1 MRQQGAALIAGLLVT
16 VVMSLIVVS
25 ASKGSVAQQRM
36 VNNYRFSI
44 EAMNNAEVGVAD
56 AIADIVERR
65 LVENGFDDELDA
77 NGDGNTDDHYGY
89 VVADYENQVYYNVLI
104 VDDDDGDNDPSVD
117 ANGIVSLMSQGTSDS
132 GATRSIDVRIAAAV
146 GIGGG
151 ITIHTAIL
159 AHGSITL
166 SGNSELYG
174 SNQDIHS
181 NGDVWQADHVTTSG
195 LISAVGTVDG
205 TPMGGGTTQSGAE
218 EMIVPN
224 VDPADFAEYADYELR
239 SNGFV
244 YDSNGILVGD
254 GWTTWN
260 GWKFVGDRWVTD
272 GDTVQ
277 DGMLYFTG
285 QYGNV
290 IVSSAPGTAEDPLA
304 ITILADGW
312 IEIAGNPTLTNYMD
326 PDDPIDVQSVMLV
339 ATGDIKI
346 NGNPGQ
352 TFNGIIATHEQ
363 FSISGNPD
371 LEGAIIAQGASNVSN
386 LVLENEISGVLNLTY
401 GGEFNFPNFGEE
413 TTLTP
418 NLLSWRDLQVPRDGG
433 VFAPVAQQ

>member
-1 MRQQGAALIAGLLVT
+1 MRQQGAALIAGLTVT

-25 ASKGSVAQQRM
+25 ASKGNIAQQRM

-44 EAMNNAEVGVAD
+44 EAMNNAEIGVAD
-56 AIADIVERR
+56 AIADIVARR

-77 NGDGNTDDHYGY
+77 NGDGNTDDRYGY

-104 VDDDDGDNDPSVD
+104 IDDDDGDNDPSVD
-117 ANGIVSLMSQGTSDS
+117 ANGIVSLMSQGISDS
-132 GATRSIDVRIAAAV
+132 GSTRSIVVRVAAAV

-151 ITIHTAIL
+151 FSIDTAIL

-195 LISAVGTVDG
+195 VISAVGTVDG
-205 TPMGGGTTQSGAE
+205 VPMGGGSAQSGADAVV
-218 EMIVPN
+218 VPN
-224 VDPADFAEYADYELR
+224 VDPADFTEDADYELR

-244 YDSNGILVGD
+244 YDPANNLVGD
-254 GWTTWN
+254 GWNTWN
-260 GWKFVGDRWVTD
+260 GWKFGGAGWVTD
-272 GDTVQ
+272 GDIVQ

-290 IVSSAPGTAEDPLA
+290 FVSSAPGTAVDPWE

-312 IEIAGNPTLTNYMD
+312 IEISGNPVLTNYMD
-326 PDDPIDVQSVMLV
+326 PDDPVDVQSVMFV
-339 ATGDIKI
+339 ASGDIKI

-352 TFNGIIATHEQ
+352 TFNGIIATREQ
-363 FSISGNPD
+363 FEISGNPD
-371 LEGAIIAQGASNVSN
+371 LEGTIIAQGASNDSE
-386 LVLENEISGVLNLTY
+386 LVVENKISGVLNLTY
-401 GGEFNFPNFGEE
+401 GGEFNFPNFGEA
-413 TTLTP
+413 TSLTP
-418 NLLSWRDLQVPRDGG
+418 NLLSWRDLEIPRDGG